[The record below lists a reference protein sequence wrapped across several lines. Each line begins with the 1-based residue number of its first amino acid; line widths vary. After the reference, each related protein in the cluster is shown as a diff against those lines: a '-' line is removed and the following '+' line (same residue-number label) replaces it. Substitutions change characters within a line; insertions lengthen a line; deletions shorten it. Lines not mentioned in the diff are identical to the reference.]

1 MARVAAP
8 VSKPSVHRGRRSRS
22 PEVKALTA
30 LLGGAAAC
38 LASAI
43 AFPMSDEAPIALGV
57 AVALAAATFL
67 VGDRLPRWGLLVE
80 ACAITVLNSVLVT
93 QAATTGGAVI
103 DAFAYIWLM
112 VYVAA
117 FFPRAWAPF
126 GALISACFGAG
137 LVLTGLPSMF
147 TAWLLLT
154 ISVLTAG
161 GVVSQV
167 SRLLQGRIVTDVL
180 TGTLNRSGLQAAAHR
195 LHLRRRRAEREVAV
209 AALDLDGFKQVNDR
223 DGHLSGDRLLAEA
236 TTAWRGVLR
245 TQDVLARTGG
255 DEFIL
260 LMPDTSAAEAEAVLD
275 RLRTSHPVAW
285 SAGIADWHADET
297 LEACIER
304 ADERLYA
311 AKSVR

>member
-1 MARVAAP
+1 M
-8 VSKPSVHRGRRSRS
+8 RS

-30 LLGGAAAC
+30 LLFGALAC
-38 LASAI
+38 LLSAI
-43 AFPMSDEAPIALGV
+43 AFPMSEKAPITLGWV
-57 AVALAAATFL
+57 MVGIGLALAGATWL
-67 VGDRLPRWGLLVE
+67 LGPRVPRWALLVE
-80 ACAITVLNSVLVT
+80 AAAITVLNSVLVT
-93 QAATTGGAVI
+93 QSATTGGAVI
-103 DAFAYIWLM
+103 DAFAYIWLT

-126 GALISACFGAG
+126 GILVSVGFGGG
-137 LVLTGLPSMF
+137 LLVADLPSMF

-161 GVVSQV
+161 SVVSQV
-167 SRLLQGRIVTDVL
+167 SRMLQGRIVTDAL
-180 TGTLNRSGLQAAAHR
+180 TGTLNRSGLQQAAHR
-195 LHLRRRRAEREVAV
+195 LRLRRRRVEREVAV
-209 AALDLDGFKQVNDR
+209 AALDLDGFKQVNDTG
-223 DGHLSGDRLLAEA
+223 GHLRGDRLLTEA
-236 TTAWRGVLR
+236 TEAWRGVLR

-260 LMPDTSAAEAEAVLD
+260 LMPDTTPDEAEAVLE

-285 SAGIADWHADET
+285 SAGVAGWRPDEP

-311 AKSVR
+311 AKSGR